1 MEIDNQFESAKRYAD
16 LAIEFLNKHNIPP
29 TPINYSVF
37 FLYTN
42 GSNPLLNQEINLQL
56 KQNKPLD
63 SVFIESVFN
72 QFVSSSEQ
80 VKHSVMTPLN
90 DSINNLLN
98 KVEEQV
104 NLDNETVVNL
114 KKIDSALE
122 KSDQPSA
129 LNKVV
134 SYLLS
139 TINNSAEQHK
149 KLSEELNKTNGKVNE
164 LREKLETSRKEAIS
178 DALTG
183 LLNRRGCDEELEKL
197 DIEDTHSSLAI
208 DIDHFKSI
216 NDNYGHFVG
225 DKVLQRVANAIK
237 MNVSSDDLAV
247 RFGGEEFIV
256 VMVNKTVHEAK
267 VIAEKIRVS
276 IACLKLKQKNSNNYL
291 PQISVSVGIAERK
304 TENNWKELFK
314 RADEALYEAK
324 SSGRNCSI
332 VAS

>member
-72 QFVSSSEQ
+72 QFVSNSEQ